1 MHLHFIGYPPLRID
15 ILNEID
21 GLGFEEAKKNMQVI
35 LLEDDLSIHYI
46 GLQDFIRNK
55 MASGRAQDL
64 ADIKEIR
71 KEK

>member
-1 MHLHFIGYPPLRID
+1 
-15 ILNEID
+15 
-21 GLGFEEAKKNMQVI
+21 MQVI

-55 MASGRAQDL
+55 MAAGRAQDL